1 MTVAQARVPL
11 NAHETYIKGP
21 KTARGRRTLPLDP
34 AAVRAFRAFRARTGR
49 ERLAFGQA
57 YETGKHDLVVVDER
71 GRPIR
76 PEFYGDEFLR
86 LAVQAGVPII
96 RLHDAR
102 HTCASY
108 LHAQGVPIAA
118 VSAWLGHAN
127 PSFTMAIYTHASAD
141 GLTTARDLLA
151 RAVPAHVTH
160 GETVPPPA
168 PAGERQPPHR
178 PGLISSRVWT

>member
-1 MTVAQARVPL
+1 MTIAQARVPL
-11 NAHETYIKGP
+11 NAHETYIKEP
-21 KTARGRRTLPLDP
+21 KTARGRRVLPLDP
-34 AAVRAFRAFRARTGR
+34 TALHAFRAFRVRTAR
-49 ERLAFGQA
+49 ERLAFGAA
-57 YETGKHDLVVVDER
+57 YEAGEHDLIVVDER

-86 LAVQAGVPII
+86 LAAQAGVPKI

-108 LHAQGVPIAA
+108 LHAQGLPIAA

-127 PSFTMAIYTHASAD
+127 PSFTMAVYTHASAD

-151 RAVPAHVTH
+151 RAVSGARDT
-160 GETVPPPA
+160 
-168 PAGERQPPHR
+168 
-178 PGLISSRVWT
+178 L